1 MMSTSLSPNTA
12 STGISTPQRTLQSA
26 LSALGEGRISEVLDQ
41 FDDHF
46 TFTDHA
52 LGLEFT
58 DKGRMIEFF
67 QKSRELFP
75 DTVIEVGSMFECGD
89 YAIAEWKLS
98 ATQTVPY
105 GSTSY
110 RLRILLPGSTIVQIK
125 NGRVTH
131 WSDYYDYITSRRTSL
146 AAFFTEWIEY

>member
-26 LSALGEGRISEVLDQ
+26 LSALCEGRISEVLDQ

-146 AAFFTEWIEY
+146 AAFFTEWIED